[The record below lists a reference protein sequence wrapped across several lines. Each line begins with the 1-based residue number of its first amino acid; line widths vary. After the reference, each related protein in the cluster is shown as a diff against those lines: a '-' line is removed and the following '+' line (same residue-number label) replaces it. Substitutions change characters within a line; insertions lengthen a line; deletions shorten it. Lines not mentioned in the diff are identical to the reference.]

1 MALQIPENMI
11 DMITYEILEDPVKA
25 EDGYIYSR
33 DSLLDWFDGCEENGE
48 SITSPLTGNPMGT
61 TLVPDVALA
70 KSIEQ
75 FKAKGGKT
83 QRYNESTQT
92 IGTLAKIFEIIDPLR
107 DLFATKNWQAPAL
120 VVMGNENSGKST
132 LLERLAMMPIFPKD
146 KFICTRMAIR
156 VHLRRGPIMA
166 PRLDVFDKQTG
177 SVMWSK
183 IIPME
188 RGRAFVKEAMESV
201 LMQEF
206 GGLTGVS
213 KTKMLILHITGP
225 QCPDLDMVDLPGLVS
240 THVRGEPENMRALTA
255 DLVESYVRENNANSL
270 YLIAVPATSA
280 PNQSL
285 AFEVVQK
292 MGLHDRSIG
301 VFTKSDKCDLR
312 DESDGLGGLTDLRTK
327 VYQQAR
333 DTVPLEQ
340 WGYVCTMNK
349 PQDLARMNNY
359 QALASQSNEEV
370 QFFHERNMSDL
381 LNSSMAGC
389 KALLTRISIMFHDY
403 LRSTWAP
410 STIILLREEVRDY
423 RGKERILGFPRAD
436 SFLQPGQPP
445 EGGID
450 GRISQDELVSLAIER
465 AQELLQHVSSHT
477 MDTVT
482 IETMEKLHSRIVETS
497 CEVSGKPSE
506 VLGHQ
511 LSMKQEITEYITEA
525 MDTIEELVINQITS
539 TMYADNTDFK
549 LGRFPEF
556 IDRIAQI
563 FENQLAPWKS
573 KTEAAL
579 MSYVDIAFQ
588 SPLSNPHFHLKYTFS
603 RNQNKAM
610 STSVEMDFD
619 AEALASTIIHT
630 VIMRCSVFL
639 TETITVGDISQ
650 FQNINW
656 IESCAKE
663 RQTYLAGLHN
673 VDRVVRQLQEHLELS
688 DEDIVS
694 FHQTGSVL
702 PVDSMHMIRNAIET
716 ANSSGSIHAPTNKPV
731 TNSAPGQQREP
742 QPRPQP
748 QPQLQK
754 SGKYPSPP
762 PHQNSKPSPQ
772 PVPKRNPNP
781 DSKYPPQPQRGS
793 QPTLYP
799 PKPNSNYR

>member
-1 MALQIPENMI
+1 MSLPIPENMI
-11 DMITYEILEDPVKA
+11 DMITYEILHDPVLA
-25 EDGYIYSR
+25 DDGHVYSR
-33 DSLLDWFDGCEENGE
+33 DSILDWFDGCAENGE
-48 SITSPLTGNPMGT
+48 PITSPLTGHPMGT
-61 TLVPDVALA
+61 NLKPDTQLA

-75 FKAKGGKT
+75 FKAKGGKS
-83 QRYNESTQT
+83 QRFNESTQT

-166 PRLDVFDKQTG
+166 PRLDVFDKQSG

-183 IIPME
+183 VIPME
-188 RGRAFVKEAMESV
+188 RGREFVKEAMESV
-201 LMQEF
+201 LIQEF

-240 THVRGEPENMRALTA
+240 THVRGEPENMRAMTA

-270 YLIAVPATSA
+270 YLVAVPATSA

-349 PQDLARMNNY
+349 PQDLSQKNNY
-359 QALASQSNEEV
+359 QALINQSNEEV
-370 QFFHERNMSDL
+370 QFFNDKGMSDL
-381 LNSSMAGC
+381 LGSSMAGC
-389 KALLTRISIMFHDY
+389 KALLTRVSIMFHDY

-410 STIILLREEVRDY
+410 STIILLREEVCDY
-423 RGKERILGFPRAD
+423 RAKERALGFPRAD
-436 SFLQPGQPP
+436 TFLQPGQAP
-445 EGGID
+445 EDGID
-450 GRISQDELVSLAIER
+450 ARVTQVELMSMAIER
-465 AQELLQHVSSHT
+465 AHVLLQEVSSHA
-477 MDTVT
+477 MDSLT
-482 IETMEKLHSRIVETS
+482 IETMERLHTRIMATS

-511 LSMKQEITEYITEA
+511 LSLKQEISEYITEA
-525 MDTIEELVINQITS
+525 VDSIEELVITQITS
-539 TMYADNTDFK
+539 TMHSDNTDFK
-549 LGRFPEF
+549 LGRFPDF
-556 IDRIAQI
+556 IDEISRI
-563 FENQLAPWKS
+563 FETQLAPWKS

-579 MSYVDIAFQ
+579 MSYVNMAFQ
-588 SPLSNPHFHLKYTFS
+588 SPLSNPHFRLKYTFTRD
-603 RNQNKAM
+603 RNNVM
-610 STSVEMDFD
+610 GTSVEMDFD

-630 VIMRCSVFL
+630 VILRCSIFL
-639 TETITVGDISQ
+639 TETISVGDIAHFKQ
-650 FQNINW
+650 VNW
-656 IESCAKE
+656 IENCAKE
-663 RQTYLAGLHN
+663 RAVYLGGLHN
-673 VDRVVRQLQEHLELS
+673 VDHVVEQLKEHLELT
-688 DEDIVS
+688 DDDIVS
-694 FHQTGSVL
+694 FQRTGSVL
-702 PVDSMHMIRNAIET
+702 PVDNMNMIRSAIENAT
-716 ANSSGSIHAPTNKPV
+716 ITGSIHAPTSV
-731 TNSAPGQQREP
+731 SNSTPSVSSPSHRVP
-742 QPRPQP
+742 QPQSKPYPQP
-748 QPQLQK
+748 QPK
-754 SGKYPSPP
+754 SQYP
-762 PHQNSKPSPQ
+762 QPQ
-772 PVPKRNPNP
+772 PVRSAVQPQPTRGQ
-781 DSKYPPQPQRGS
+781 SQYPPQPQRGGGGAQGS
-793 QPTLYP
+793 FYP
-799 PKPNSNYR
+799 PQPSYR